1 MAAQVP
7 PDVLG
12 SAIGVLVYSLICLFS
27 GFFFL
32 WMVWVHDERKS
43 YVAMLGFFVTL
54 HTLAS
59 VMQQIH
65 TIARWR
71 DIKIEQHQNT
81 VANAGDPEL
90 NITGAST
97 GLDLVLFY
105 IQYYSYNVESL
116 LVFFWAVELANSI
129 FQLRFTKMYRFHAS
143 SVAKATA
150 ALVPAAQ
157 MVLLRFSAVHKS
169 TVGYMALADA
179 IMIGC
184 FAAGS
189 LVLLAILCRYLHSR
203 LTLASWSV
211 GYGRQ
216 QPSGQGGTNGTRYG
230 RPMPRRTIYDRW
242 LVLRFSVA
250 FCALSLFQI
259 VVVNFQLRAAGTND
273 RASVPPEPDLSAGR
287 ARGDFTLFA
296 PAPTAVLFVILVFG
310 TTRTFREYMWNL
322 FVPRALRDRFEERA
336 RARKRAQSSSAAAGS
351 APLGGSVSVVHS
363 AMRDDVEA
371 GNGNGVVLGL
381 RDLGASQ
388 NGGGSGG
395 SAKSDE
401 WPILKKGLGQMG
413 RGRR

>member
-7 PDVLG
+7 PDALG
-12 SAIGVLVYSLICLFS
+12 SAIAVLVYSLICLFS

-43 YVAMLGFFVTL
+43 F
-54 HTLAS
+54 
-59 VMQQIH
+59 
-65 TIARWR
+65 
-71 DIKIEQHQNT
+71 
-81 VANAGDPEL
+81 ANAGDPEL

-179 IMIGC
+179 IS
-184 FAAGS
+184 S

-203 LTLASWSV
+203 LTLASWNV

-259 VVVNFQLRAAGTND
+259 VVVNFQLRAAGTNN
-273 RASVPPEPDLSAGR
+273 RANVPPEPDLSAGR

-310 TTRTFREYMWNL
+310 TTRTFRTMSRKAMETASCWGCGIWVLVRMVVG
-322 FVPRALRDRFEERA
+322 VPLVRPDGKREE
-336 RARKRAQSSSAAAGS
+336 
-351 APLGGSVSVVHS
+351 L
-363 AMRDDVEA
+363 M
-371 GNGNGVVLGL
+371 
-381 RDLGASQ
+381 
-388 NGGGSGG
+388 
-395 SAKSDE
+395 
-401 WPILKKGLGQMG
+401 
-413 RGRR
+413 